1 MTRRGVALVLALWI
15 IVVAGVAVSAAVARA
30 RDAVA
35 LAATVRA
42 RLLATAASESGIA
55 FAADE
60 IERRLHADDDT
71 ASRARWLNDLGRV
84 LSQPTLL
91 MGGARAQIVVIDPAT
106 RLDINAA
113 TTAQLT
119 TLFSFITDAATA
131 ATAARAIRGTIERGG
146 AAGTTR
152 RLRSLDE
159 LADLPGIPADVLR
172 AAAPLLTVD
181 GDGHVNRRTAPL
193 PVRRAAGGEL
203 VDTPTRLLIVSRG
216 WQDGHPLTHEIQ
228 AVYALVREPT
238 GDRLLLQSW
247 RERDR

>member
-60 IERRLHADDDT
+60 IERRLRADDDT
-71 ASRARWLNDLGRV
+71 ASRARWLNDGHV
-84 LSQPTLL
+84 LSRPTLL
-91 MGGARAQIVVIDPAT
+91 MGGARAQIVVVDPAT

-131 ATAARAIRGTIERGG
+131 ATAARAIRGTIERGS

-159 LADLPGIPADVLR
+159 LADLPGIPAGVLR

-203 VDTPTRLLIVSRG
+203 VDTPTRLLIISRG

-228 AVYALVREPT
+228 AVYALVSEPT

-247 RERDR
+247 RERVR